1 MMALLNEPEAPMT
14 SDEYVQNAVRTESVL
29 PVTTT
34 YHRGTLIAAL
44 KLAIH
49 ASNLVDQVKKNLYY
63 QRALDNEA
71 MARETS
77 QVMTEAHRLLIATHG
92 LLDDAPPAP
101 ITDDPVLLRVLHAGL
116 GFFTEGG
123 EVLEAVDKALDGLPL
138 DLVNV
143 GEEGG
148 DIDWYKAILQ
158 DATGTHETDIR
169 ERNIAKL
176 RKRYPHKFESQQA
189 IHRDLD
195 GERAVL
201 EGRDTPPSV

>member
-1 MMALLNEPEAPMT
+1 MTMT

-29 PVTTT
+29 PVTTV
-34 YHRGTLIAAL
+34 YHRATLMAAL
-44 KLAIH
+44 KLALH
-49 ASNLVDQVKKNLYY
+49 AANLVDQVKKNLYY
-63 QRALDNEA
+63 RRAIDNA
-71 MARETS
+71 VMARETG
-77 QVMTEAHRLLIATHG
+77 QVMTEAHRLLLATQG
-92 LLDDAPPAP
+92 LLDHEPPAP
-101 ITDDPVLLRVLHAGL
+101 ITDDAVLLRVLHAGL

-123 EVLEAVDKALDGLPL
+123 EVIEAVDLALEGHPL

-158 DATGTHETDIR
+158 DATGTHENDIR

-176 RKRYPHKFESQQA
+176 RKRYPQKFESHQA